1 MGTRL
6 GTLTRVNNSAKK
18 SSEKSEYICIW
29 AKDATGKFPL
39 LFTDEQ
45 ISNAI
50 HRAKKNPED
59 VTERCLISKILD

>member
-6 GTLTRVNNSAKK
+6 GTLSRVNNSSKK
-18 SSEKSEYICIW
+18 SSENSEYVCVW
-29 AKDATGKFPL
+29 VKDSAGAYPL
-39 LFTDEQ
+39 LFTEEQ

>member
-1 MGTRL
+1 MGTRI
-6 GTLTRVNNSAKK
+6 GELTRVNNSAKK
-18 SSEKSEYICIW
+18 SAEKSEYICIW

-45 ISNAI
+45 ISNAR

-59 VTERCLISKILD
+59 ITKTSLLSKILD

>member
-18 SSEKSEYICIW
+18 SVEKSEYICVW
-29 AKDATGKFPL
+29 AKDAGGKFPL

-45 ISNAI
+45 ISNAR

-59 VTERCLISKILD
+59 VTETSILSKILD

>member
-18 SSEKSEYICIW
+18 SVEKSEYICVW
-29 AKDATGKFPL
+29 AKDAGGKFPL

-45 ISNAI
+45 ISNAR

-59 VTERCLISKILD
+59 VTKTSILSKILD